1 MTHAATGTDALATG
15 APKEPRLVCIN
26 QKVDNE
32 NCNYI
37 CADGRSLSSNTN
49 RNPNRQTSNP
59 IRPAISELHV
69 EILAVPK
76 VP

>member
-1 MTHAATGTDALATG
+1 MFGFGLVFMTHAVTGTDAPATG

-37 CADGRSLSSNTN
+37 YADGVAVAA
-49 RNPNRQTSNP
+49 QTPTAIRTDKHP
-59 IRPAISELHV
+59 IQSGDD
-69 EILAVPK
+69 K
-76 VP
+76 